1 MADTEQHI
9 EDTDKRCTL
18 FDGARRYCIRC
29 GEFHKV
35 AEWSEN
41 CERYLGAAP
50 IKRCKTCGGDHPL
63 DRWPGNCMPERN
75 WLESDLPVC
84 RNFISDNLESIG
96 GLNGLQCQASGKWFT
111 SKARMRQ
118 EYKARGV
125 IEVGTDSQ
133 RFTPAAKV
141 KPKPDKKA
149 IKEAIAKAHNV
160 VFNEGGTVENFVRRR
175 KAKDVGPFGR
185 IAAGK

>member
-1 MADTEQHI
+1 MKTSYRHCKECNRLHDTADWPHPVETAPEPAYVPGQNYD
-9 EDTDKRCTL
+9 E
-18 FDGARRYCIRC
+18 
-29 GEFHKV
+29 
-35 AEWSEN
+35 
-41 CERYLGAAP
+41 YLMGP
-50 IKRCKTCGGDHPL
+50 KSGTFRRCKACGDLH
-63 DRWPGNCMPERN
+63 DIYNWPANHWEEPPPR
-75 WLESDLPVC
+75 SDLASPA
-84 RNFISDNLESIG
+84 FISDNLESIG